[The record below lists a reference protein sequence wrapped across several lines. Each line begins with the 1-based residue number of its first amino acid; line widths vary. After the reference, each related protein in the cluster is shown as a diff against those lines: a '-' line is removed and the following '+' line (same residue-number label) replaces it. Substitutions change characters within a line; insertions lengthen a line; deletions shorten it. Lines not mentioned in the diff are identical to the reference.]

1 MKLVIA
7 ATGAS
12 GAIYLQRLLEQID
25 CAAHEVHLVMS
36 AHAREVAKQE
46 LDDFKIPAEVSRH
59 SESDMNVPFVSGSAR
74 FDAMVIVPCSMATLG
89 RIASGSSDSVLLRAA
104 DVFLKERRKLIL
116 VPRET
121 PWNLIHARNIVTL
134 LEAGAIV
141 LPAIPSFYSRPRFPH
156 RRRRHS
162 RLAHPRPNWVAHS
175 GRISLGR
182 KGVGENVA
190 QEKLKIEG
198 RLARWLIAF
207 GVRLLQVWERTLRYE
222 IDDRAGIV
230 GKPVTE
236 NYIGAL
242 WHNRL
247 LIFPLVLR
255 RFFPNRPGAALISA
269 SRDGDLLADAI
280 HRFGYDVVR
289 GSSSR
294 LGASA
299 ILQLTEVLAS
309 GRDVV
314 ITPDGPRG
322 PAYELGPG
330 IDFSRTKIRCVR
342 SCR

>member
-1 MKLVIA
+1 L
-7 ATGAS
+7 
-12 GAIYLQRLLEQID
+12 
-25 CAAHEVHLVMS
+25 
-36 AHAREVAKQE
+36 
-46 LDDFKIPAEVSRH
+46 
-59 SESDMNVPFVSGSAR
+59 GS
-74 FDAMVIVPCSMATLG
+74 
-89 RIASGSSDSVLLRAA
+89 
-104 DVFLKERRKLIL
+104 KE
-116 VPRET
+116 
-121 PWNLIHARNIVTL
+121 
-134 LEAGAIV
+134 
-141 LPAIPSFYSRPRFPH
+141 
-156 RRRRHS
+156 
-162 RLAHPRPNWVAHS
+162 
-175 GRISLGR
+175 
-182 KGVGENVA
+182 VGENFA
-190 QEKLKIEG
+190 QKKLKIEG

-207 GVRLLQVWERTLRYE
+207 GVCLLRAWERTLRYE
-222 IDDRAGIV
+222 VDDRAGIL

-269 SRDGDLLADAI
+269 SRDGDLLTDAI

-299 ILQLTEVLAS
+299 ILQLTEELAS

-330 IDFSRTKIRCVR
+330 IVFLAQKSGASVLPMNLEYSGCWRLGSWDRFIIPRPFSKVR
-342 SCR
+342 VLISQPLRVKSITNAHEFETERLRVQNVMMSLVEMR